1 MTHANKNLK
10 ALEAL
15 LATLGFRVRYEK
27 GNFRAGACLLKGQ
40 PVIVMNKHY
49 TAESKFY
56 SLRSLLEQLLADEE
70 IAAQIPEEEK
80 ETWEALQAL

>member
-1 MTHANKNLK
+1 MTHANKHLK
-10 ALEAL
+10 ALETL

-40 PVIVMNKHY
+40 RVIVMNKHY

-56 SLRSLLEQLLADEE
+56 SLRSLLMQLLREDSEAVV
-70 IAAQIPEEEK
+70 PEEEK
-80 ETWEALQAL
+80 ENWEALQAL